1 MPLRNNQGQEI
12 GMRHIRE
19 VLRLGLSCGVSS
31 RDIGLSLKIAHST
44 ARKYLKAARGLS
56 LDWTKVSGMNDEQL
70 AVMVQARPP
79 RDVSKPLPDFKQIH
93 QDLKKP
99 GVTLTL
105 LWQEY
110 KAGYNDGY
118 QLSQFYQLYHAF
130 TQTLRVTLRQTYT
143 AGEVMFVDYAGQTIP
158 IHDPDTGRVWQAE
171 IFVAV
176 LGASNYA
183 FAEATTDQGLESW
196 VGSHVRAFT
205 YFGGVP
211 GKVVPDNLKS
221 GVNKACRYEPEINRA
236 YADVIAHYGTAVIPA
251 RARRPQD
258 KAKVEAGVLLVER
271 WILAA
276 LRNHKFFSLTELN
289 QAIRELLVKLNER
302 AFQKLPGSRK
312 SVYEELEKPALR
324 PLPATKYEFAHWK
337 KARVNIDY
345 HIELEGHYYSVPY
358 QLLRQEVLLRYTAT
372 TVEILHNSQRV
383 ASHARDDRRGR
394 HSTITAHMPKSHQE
408 YLSWTPS
415 RIVDVAQK
423 IGSETAALV
432 DEIMTS
438 RQHPEQ
444 GYRACLGIIRLAK
457 VYTNERLEA
466 ACTRG
471 RKIGARSY
479 TSIASILKAGLDQKP
494 AVVEVKTV
502 NVAHENIRGAGYY
515 N

>member
-1 MPLRNNQGQEI
+1 MPLKKNQGQEI

-31 RDIGLSLKIAHST
+31 RDIGHSLKIAHST
-44 ARKYLKAARGLS
+44 ARKYLKAAKGLS
-56 LDWTKVSGMNDEQL
+56 MDWTKISEMTDEQI

-79 RDVSKPLPDFKQIH
+79 RNVAKPLPDFQQIH

-105 LWQEY
+105 LWEEY
-110 KAGYNDGY
+110 KTRHPDGY

-130 TQTLRVTLRQTYT
+130 AQTLRVTLRQTYT
-143 AGEVMFVDYAGQTIP
+143 AGEVMFVDYAGQTVP
-158 IHDPDTGRVWQAE
+158 IHDRDTGRVWQAE

-183 FAEATTDQGLESW
+183 FAEATADQGLESW

-205 YFGGVP
+205 YFEGVP
-211 GKVVPDNLKS
+211 GKVVPDNLKA

-251 RARRPQD
+251 RARKPQD
-258 KAKVEAGVLLVER
+258 KAKVEAGVQLVER

-276 LRNHKFFSLTELN
+276 LRNHKFFSLAELN
-289 QAIRELLVKLNER
+289 EAIKELLVKLNDR
-302 AFQKLPGSRK
+302 PFQKLPGSRR
-312 SVYEELEKPALR
+312 SVYEELEKPALK
-324 PLPATKYEFAHWK
+324 PLPATKFEFAHWK

-358 QLLRQEVLLRYTAT
+358 QLVRQEVLVRCTAA
-372 TVEILHNSQRV
+372 TVEILHKSQRV

-394 HSTITAHMPKSHQE
+394 HSTIAAHMPKSHQE

-415 RIVDVAQK
+415 RIVGVAQN
-423 IGSETAALV
+423 IGPETAALV
-432 DEIMTS
+432 NEIMTT

-457 VYTNERLEA
+457 VYSNERLEA

-494 AVVEVKTV
+494 AIADIKTV
-502 NVAHENIRGAGYY
+502 NVTHENIRGAGYY

>member
-1 MPLRNNQGQEI
+1 MPLKNNQVQEI

-31 RDIGLSLKIAHST
+31 RDIGRSLKIADST
-44 ARKYLKAARGLS
+44 ARKYLKAAKVSL
-56 LDWTKVSGMNDEQL
+56 LDWAKISEMTDEQL
-70 AVMVQARPP
+70 AVMVHARPS
-79 RDVSKPLPDFKQIH
+79 RDISRPLPDFKQVH

-105 LWQEY
+105 LWEEY
-110 KAGYNDGY
+110 KSGYPDGY
-118 QLSQFYQLYHAF
+118 QLSQFYQHYHAF
-130 TQTLRVTLRQTYT
+130 AQTLRVTLRQTYT
-143 AGEVMFVDYAGQTIP
+143 AGEVMFVDYAGQTVP
-158 IHDPDTGRVWQAE
+158 IHDRDTGRVRQAE

-183 FAEATTDQGLESW
+183 FAEATADQGLESW

-236 YADVIAHYGTAVIPA
+236 YADVIEHYGTAVIPA

-258 KAKVEAGVLLVER
+258 KAKVEAGVQLVER

-276 LRNHKFFSLTELN
+276 LRNHKFFSLSELN
-289 QAIRELLVKLNER
+289 QAISELLIKLNER
-302 AFQKLPGSRK
+302 PFQKLPGSRK
-312 SVYEELEKPALR
+312 SVYEGLEKDALK
-324 PLPATKYEFAHWK
+324 PLPATKYEFAQWK

-358 QLLRQEVLLRYTAT
+358 QLIRQEVLLRYTVT

-408 YLSWTPS
+408 HLSWTPS
-415 RIVDVAQK
+415 RIVDAAQK

-444 GYRACLGIIRLAK
+444 GYRSCLGIIRLAK
-457 VYTNERLEA
+457 VYSNERLEA
-466 ACTRG
+466 ACSRG

-479 TSIASILKAGLDQKP
+479 TNIASILKAGLDRKP
-494 AVVEVKTV
+494 TIDEVKTV
-502 NVAHENIRGAGYY
+502 NVMHENIRGAGYY